1 MKKEEQ
7 SKLTKFLNY
16 IISRAF
22 RDVVKNILITIAVIF
37 AVVMVYFYAVDY
49 SAKKIEESTGVNVL
63 REIASGQANGNSQE
77 TEIKLSEINV
87 SAFSEQ
93 ETLKVMLEF
102 STLPDTVAFVKISG
116 NGQTINE
123 SSSVAAG
130 SHNFV
135 LELGGNSYN
144 SLFVY
149 SVTVHDGAGNE
160 KKVMGEL
167 KTPEKKNAKIAIG

>member
-7 SKLTKFLNY
+7 SKLTRFLNY

-22 RDVVKNILITIAVIF
+22 RDVVKNILITLVVIF
-37 AVVMVYFYAVDY
+37 VVVMIYFYIVDY
-49 SAKKIEESTGVNVL
+49 SAKKIEESMGVNVL
-63 REIASGQANGNSQE
+63 RQVAGGQNNGNVQE
-77 TEIKLSEINV
+77 TKIKLSEINV
-87 SAFSEQ
+87 STFSEQ
-93 ETLKVMLEF
+93 ENLKVTFEF

-123 SSSVAAG
+123 SSSVMTG
-130 SHNFV
+130 SHNFI
-135 LELGGNSYN
+135 LDLGGNSYN